1 MFYLPVGR
9 RKLEIVNLTM
19 DNYSKEFKP
28 KSFWQRPEGT
38 TGMLVLAGLVIGGG
52 YLLYQILPILIGLA
66 SNTLALA
73 GMLIALGAIIYMV
86 LDPKMRNLVWY
97 MYKGVMRWMTG
108 LFVQI
113 DPIGILKT
121 YVENLKDNLR
131 KMNKQI
137 AQLRGQMHK
146 LKEVIVNNQKQ
157 IESSLNMASK
167 ARDADKQNV
176 MILKSRQAG
185 RLKESNLRLEDL
197 YRKMEVLYRVL
208 TKMYENSQILM
219 EDIQDQVAVKEQER
233 KAIHASHGAMRSAM
247 SIISGDP
254 DQRAMFDQA
263 MEAITVDVANKV
275 GEMERFMEM
284 SANFMDSVDLQNG
297 IFEEEG
303 LKMLEKWEREGVS
316 LILGEEKNSLL
327 SKANNDNDVLD
338 LNAPVKEPI
347 REANHRNQYDSFFES
362 W

>member
-1 MFYLPVGR
+1 M
-9 RKLEIVNLTM
+9 NT
-19 DNYSKEFKP
+19 YSNEFKP
-28 KSFWQRPEGT
+28 KSFWKRPEGV
-38 TGMLVLAGLVIGGG
+38 TGMIFLTALVIGGG
-52 YLLYQILPILIGLA
+52 FLL
-66 SNTLALA
+66 S
-73 GMLIALGAIIYMV
+73 MLIPFLGLIMSNVLYMTVTLVALGALVYMV

-97 MYKGVMRWMTG
+97 MYKSVMRWLTG

-113 DPIGILKT
+113 DPIGILKS

-146 LKEVIVNNQKQ
+146 LQEVIHNNRKQ
-157 IESSLNMASK
+157 IESNLSMASK
-167 ARDADKQNV
+167 AREADKQNI

-185 RLKESNLRLEDL
+185 RLKDSNLRLEDL

-263 MEAITVDVANKV
+263 MEAIAEDVANKV

-303 LKMLEKWEREGVS
+303 LKMLEKWEKEGVS
-316 LILGEEKNSLL
+316 LILGEEKDHLL
-327 SKANNDNDVLD
+327 LKANDEKDVLD
-338 LNAPVKEPI
+338 LNQPVKERVKDP
-347 REANHRNQYDSFFES
+347 AHRNQYDSFFEF
-362 W
+362 